1 MIVGITGGIATGKST
16 VSKLFAQAGWPVL
29 DIDQLAS
36 NTRDHDPAARQAI
49 IKRFGQQVDGNSGL
63 DTQLLGRLVF
73 ADRQALHDL
82 NAILQ
87 PRIRAAILKQIR
99 QYQTK
104 RLVLD
109 MPLLFEQQYQDVCD
123 VVVVVATDYQT
134 QLKRLEER
142 NDLSHNEARQRV
154 ASQLPLIEKVQQ
166 ADWTIDNGRGL
177 RDTQLQVAWLL
188 NYLDN
193 NE

>member
-36 NTRDHDPAARQAI
+36 DIRDHDSVARQAI
-49 IKRFGQQVDGNSGL
+49 IKRFGKQVDGNSGL

-73 ADRQALHDL
+73 ADRQALYDL

-87 PRIRAAILKQIR
+87 PRIRVAILKKIHQF
-99 QYQTK
+99 QAK

-142 NDLSHNEARQRV
+142 NDLSHNEARQRI
-154 ASQLPLIEKVQQ
+154 ASQLPLAEKVQQ
-166 ADWTIDNGRGL
+166 ADWTIDNSQSL
-177 RDTQLQVAWLL
+177 RDTQLQVVWLL
-188 NYLDN
+188 NYLDHN
-193 NE
+193 K